1 MVNEGLFSQEEY
13 SENSNRHD
21 DEQQSSSLGMIMKSS
36 EKQHNDVNALLQH
49 PRCWGC
55 SPHEISSQKLT
66 NLGWHFG
73 RMGEALDI
81 LYNKMKEIVLDGNKL
96 PDEDFAMGIC
106 KVLED

>member
-1 MVNEGLFSQEEY
+1 
-13 SENSNRHD
+13 
-21 DEQQSSSLGMIMKSS
+21 
-36 EKQHNDVNALLQH
+36 
-49 PRCWGC
+49 
-55 SPHEISSQKLT
+55 
-66 NLGWHFG
+66 LGWHFG